1 MKHALLL
8 AACASLAAAQ
18 IQAAPNPAPAEAA
31 SSPVAASASATKAAQ
46 PSWPSTPLTRDQCL
60 DLALTWNANLLKGRQ
75 DIQESHGIALQQ
87 SSARLPRLGAT
98 GAYNK
103 IDEGKIEKVAFA
115 PGTAPVSFA
124 NDENWNATITASQP
138 IFAGGKLRS
147 AARSSKLTKEAA
159 LANYQT
165 LVASTLLDVRVAYDD
180 VLLATEQIG
189 VQEAS
194 IKLLEQELADTRRRF
209 DAGTVPRFNVLRAE
223 VELANSKPRLI
234 RARNALRIARNNLAV
249 LLGFN
254 VPRNADQDIPLETSD
269 KLAAVPSDVGLQDA
283 LAKAIAQRPELVA
296 LRTAGKLRDEEVIQA
311 RADYYP
317 QLSAV
322 AGYGWQA
329 KNFNR
334 DLSSPLD
341 GWNVGAQLSWNFWD
355 AGLTRGK
362 VDAAKA
368 RRTKAQID
376 VDDTARRIEL
386 EVRTSHSNLIEARE
400 VLDSQSKVIEQAEEA
415 LRLSVAR
422 SDAGTGTQLDVLS
435 AQTALTEARNTYS
448 VALRDFS
455 VARARLDRAMGEGVR
470 LTVSK

>member
-8 AACASLAAAQ
+8 AACASLAAVHL
-18 IQAAPNPAPAEAA
+18 QADPVAAPAEASDNTHA
-31 SSPVAASASATKAAQ
+31 SIIAGKATQ
-46 PSWPSTPLTRDQCL
+46 PSWPATPLTRDQCL
-60 DLALTWNANLLKGRQ
+60 DLALTWNASLLKGRQ
-75 DIQESHGIALQQ
+75 DIRESHGIALQQ
-87 SSARLPRLGAT
+87 SSARLPRVGAT
-98 GAYNK
+98 GVYNK

-115 PGTAPVSFA
+115 PGTAPVAFA
-124 NDENWNATITASQP
+124 NDQNWNATITASQP
-138 IFAGGKLRS
+138 LFAGGKLRS
-147 AARSSKLTKEAA
+147 AARASKLTKEAA

-165 LVASTLLDVRVAYDD
+165 LVATTLLDVRVAYDD
-180 VLLATEQIG
+180 VLLASEQIA

-234 RARNALRIARNNLAV
+234 RARNALRIGRNNLAV

-254 VPRNADQDIPLETSD
+254 VPRGADQDIPLQTAD

-283 LAKAIAQRPELVA
+283 LGKAIAQRPELVA

-311 RADYYP
+311 RAEYFP
-317 QLSAV
+317 ELSAV
-322 AGYGWQA
+322 AGYGWQS

-355 AGLTRGK
+355 AGLTKGK
-362 VDAAKA
+362 VEAAKA
-368 RRTKAQID
+368 RRSKAQID
-376 VDDTARRIEL
+376 IDDTARRIEL
-386 EVRTSHSNLIEARE
+386 EVRTAHSNLIEARE
-400 VLDSQSKVIEQAEEA
+400 VLESQSKVIEQAEEA

-455 VARARLDRAMGEGVR
+455 VARARLDRSMGDGVK
-470 LTVSK
+470 LTVSR

>member
-1 MKHALLL
+1 MKNALLL
-8 AACASLAAAQ
+8 AACASFAAALL
-18 IQAAPNPAPAEAA
+18 QADPVPAPAEASENTRA
-31 SSPVAASASATKAAQ
+31 SVIAGKPAQ
-46 PSWPSTPLTRDQCL
+46 PSWPATPLTRDQCL
-60 DLALTWNANLLKGRQ
+60 DLALTWNASLLKGRQ

-87 SSARLPRLGAT
+87 GSARLPRLGAT
-98 GAYNK
+98 GVYNK

-115 PGTAPVSFA
+115 PGTAPVAFA
-124 NDENWNATITASQP
+124 NDQNWNATITASQP
-138 IFAGGKLRS
+138 LFAGGKLRS

-180 VLLATEQIG
+180 VLLATEQIA

-254 VPRNADQDIPLETSD
+254 VPRGADQDIPLQTAD
-269 KLAAVPSDVGLQDA
+269 KLVAVPSDVGLQDA
-283 LAKAIAQRPELVA
+283 LAAAIANRPELAA
-296 LRTAGKLRDEEVIQA
+296 LRTAEKLRDEEVIQA

-317 QLSAV
+317 ELAAV
-322 AGYGWQA
+322 AGYGWQS

-355 AGLTRGK
+355 AGLTKGK
-362 VDAAKA
+362 VQAAKA
-368 RRTKAQID
+368 RRTKAHID

-386 EVRTSHSNLIEARE
+386 EVRTAHSNLIEGRE
-400 VLDSQSKVIEQAEEA
+400 VLESQSKVIEQAEEA

-455 VARARLDRAMGEGVR
+455 VARARLDRAMGDGVK
-470 LTVSK
+470 LTVSR

>member
-1 MKHALLL
+1 MKNALLL
-8 AACASLAAAQ
+8 AACASFAAGLL
-18 IQAAPNPAPAEAA
+18 QADPVPAPAEASDNTRA
-31 SSPVAASASATKAAQ
+31 SVIAGKPAQ
-46 PSWPSTPLTRDQCL
+46 PSWPATPLTRDQCL
-60 DLALTWNANLLKGRQ
+60 DLALTWNASLLKGRQ

-87 SSARLPRLGAT
+87 GSARLPRLGAT

-115 PGTAPVSFA
+115 PGTAPVAFA
-124 NDENWNATITASQP
+124 NDQNWNATINASQP
-138 IFAGGKLRS
+138 LFAGGKLRS

-165 LVASTLLDVRVAYDD
+165 LVATTLLDVRVAYDD
-180 VLLATEQIG
+180 VLLATEQIA

-254 VPRNADQDIPLETSD
+254 VPRGADQDIPLQTAD

-283 LAKAIAQRPELVA
+283 LAAAIANRPELAA
-296 LRTAGKLRDEEVIQA
+296 LRTAEKLRDEEVIQA

-317 QLSAV
+317 ELAAV
-322 AGYGWQA
+322 AGYGWQS

-355 AGLTRGK
+355 AGLTKGK
-362 VDAAKA
+362 VQAAKA
-368 RRTKAQID
+368 RRTKAHID

-386 EVRTSHSNLIEARE
+386 EVRTAHSNLIEARE
-400 VLDSQSKVIEQAEEA
+400 VLESQSKVIEQAEEA

-455 VARARLDRAMGEGVR
+455 VARARLDRAMGDGVK
-470 LTVSK
+470 LTVSR

>member
-1 MKHALLL
+1 MKNALLL
-8 AACASLAAAQ
+8 AACASFAATLL
-18 IQAAPNPAPAEAA
+18 QADPVPAPAEASDTTRA
-31 SSPVAASASATKAAQ
+31 SVIAGKPAQ
-46 PSWPSTPLTRDQCL
+46 PSWPATPLTRDQCL
-60 DLALTWNANLLKGRQ
+60 DLALTWNASLLKGRQ
-75 DIQESHGIALQQ
+75 DIQESHGIAIQQ
-87 SSARLPRLGAT
+87 GSARLPRLGAT
-98 GAYNK
+98 GVYNK

-115 PGTAPVSFA
+115 PGTAPVAFA
-124 NDENWNATITASQP
+124 NDQNWNATITASQP
-138 IFAGGKLRS
+138 LFAGGKLRS

-180 VLLATEQIG
+180 VLLATEQIA

-254 VPRNADQDIPLETSD
+254 VPRGADQDIPLQTAD
-269 KLAAVPSDVGLQDA
+269 KLVAVPSDVGLQDA
-283 LAKAIAQRPELVA
+283 LAAAIANRPELAA
-296 LRTAGKLRDEEVIQA
+296 LRTAEKLRDEEVIQA

-317 QLSAV
+317 ELAAV
-322 AGYGWQA
+322 AGYGWQS

-355 AGLTRGK
+355 AGLTKGK
-362 VDAAKA
+362 VQAAKA
-368 RRTKAQID
+368 RRTKAHID

-386 EVRTSHSNLIEARE
+386 EVRTAHSNLIEARE
-400 VLDSQSKVIEQAEEA
+400 VLESQSKVIEQAEEA

-455 VARARLDRAMGEGVR
+455 VARARLDRAMGDGVK
-470 LTVSK
+470 LTVSR

>member
-1 MKHALLL
+1 MKNALLL
-8 AACASLAAAQ
+8 AACASLAAVHL
-18 IQAAPNPAPAEAA
+18 QADPVAAPAEASDNTHA
-31 SSPVAASASATKAAQ
+31 SIIAGKATQ
-46 PSWPSTPLTRDQCL
+46 PSWPATPLTRDQCL
-60 DLALTWNANLLKGRQ
+60 DLALTWNASLLKGRQ
-75 DIQESHGIALQQ
+75 DIRESHGIALQQ
-87 SSARLPRLGAT
+87 SSARLPRVGAT
-98 GAYNK
+98 GVYNK

-115 PGTAPVSFA
+115 PGTAPVAFA
-124 NDENWNATITASQP
+124 NDQNWNATITASQP
-138 IFAGGKLRS
+138 LFAGGKLRS
-147 AARSSKLTKEAA
+147 AARASRLTKEAA

-165 LVASTLLDVRVAYDD
+165 LVATTLLDVRVAYDD
-180 VLLATEQIG
+180 VLLASEQIA

-234 RARNALRIARNNLAV
+234 RARNALRIGRNNLAV

-254 VPRNADQDIPLETSD
+254 VPRGADQDIPLQTAD

-283 LAKAIAQRPELVA
+283 LGKAIAQRPELVA

-311 RADYYP
+311 RAEYFP
-317 QLSAV
+317 ELSAV
-322 AGYGWQA
+322 AGYGWQS

-355 AGLTRGK
+355 AGLTKGK
-362 VDAAKA
+362 VEAAKA
-368 RRTKAQID
+368 RRSKAQID
-376 VDDTARRIEL
+376 IDDTARRIEL
-386 EVRTSHSNLIEARE
+386 EVRTAHSNLIEARE
-400 VLDSQSKVIEQAEEA
+400 VLESQSKVIEQAEEA

-455 VARARLDRAMGEGVR
+455 VARARLDRSMGDGVK
-470 LTVSK
+470 LTVSR

>member
-1 MKHALLL
+1 MKKALLL
-8 AACASLAAAQ
+8 AACASFAAALL
-18 IQAAPNPAPAEAA
+18 QADPVPAPAEASDNTRA
-31 SSPVAASASATKAAQ
+31 SVIAGKPAQ
-46 PSWPSTPLTRDQCL
+46 PSWPATPLTRDQCL
-60 DLALTWNANLLKGRQ
+60 DLALTWNASLLKGRQ
-75 DIQESHGIALQQ
+75 DIQESHGISLQQ
-87 SSARLPRLGAT
+87 NSARLPRLGAT
-98 GAYNK
+98 GVYNK

-115 PGTAPVSFA
+115 PGTAPVAFA
-124 NDENWNATITASQP
+124 NDQNWNATITASQP
-138 IFAGGKLRS
+138 LFAGGKLRS

-165 LVASTLLDVRVAYDD
+165 LVATTLLDVRVAYDD
-180 VLLATEQIG
+180 VLLATEQIA

-254 VPRNADQDIPLETSD
+254 VPRGADQDIPLQTAD
-269 KLAAVPSDVGLQDA
+269 KLVAVPSDVGLQDA
-283 LAKAIAQRPELVA
+283 LAAAIANRPELAA
-296 LRTAGKLRDEEVIQA
+296 LRTAEKLRDEEVIQA

-317 QLSAV
+317 ELAAV
-322 AGYGWQA
+322 AGYGWQS

-355 AGLTRGK
+355 AGLTKGK
-362 VDAAKA
+362 VQAAKA
-368 RRTKAQID
+368 RRTKAHID

-386 EVRTSHSNLIEARE
+386 EVRTAHSNLIEARE
-400 VLDSQSKVIEQAEEA
+400 VLESQSKVIEQAEEA

-455 VARARLDRAMGEGVR
+455 VARARLDRAMGDGVK
-470 LTVSK
+470 LTVSR

>member
-1 MKHALLL
+1 MKKALLL
-8 AACASLAAAQ
+8 AACASFAAALL
-18 IQAAPNPAPAEAA
+18 QADPVPAPAEA
-31 SSPVAASASATKAAQ
+31 SDNTRATVIAGKPAQ
-46 PSWPSTPLTRDQCL
+46 PSWPATPLTRDQCL
-60 DLALTWNANLLKGRQ
+60 DLALTWNASLLKGRQ
-75 DIQESHGIALQQ
+75 DIQESHGISLQQ
-87 SSARLPRLGAT
+87 NSARLPRLGAT

-115 PGTAPVSFA
+115 PGTAPVAFA
-124 NDENWNATITASQP
+124 NDQNWNATIAASQP
-138 IFAGGKLRS
+138 LFAGGKLRS

-180 VLLATEQIG
+180 VLLATEQIA

-254 VPRNADQDIPLETSD
+254 VPRGADQDIPLQTAD
-269 KLAAVPSDVGLQDA
+269 KLVAVPSDVGLQDA
-283 LAKAIAQRPELVA
+283 LAAAIANRPELAA
-296 LRTAGKLRDEEVIQA
+296 LRTAEKLRDEEVIQA

-317 QLSAV
+317 ELAAV
-322 AGYGWQA
+322 AGYGWQS

-355 AGLTRGK
+355 AGLTKGK
-362 VDAAKA
+362 VQAAKA
-368 RRTKAQID
+368 RRTKAHID

-386 EVRTSHSNLIEARE
+386 EVRTAHSNLIEARE
-400 VLDSQSKVIEQAEEA
+400 VLESQSKVIEQAEEA

-455 VARARLDRAMGEGVR
+455 VARARLDRAMGDGVK
-470 LTVSK
+470 LTVSR